1 MPLTLQTAPA
11 IEPVLLAEAK
21 AHCRVMSTDDD
32 DYIAAL
38 IGAAR
43 EKVEADTRRSL
54 IEQTW
59 LASFPRFP
67 GGTII
72 RLEKA
77 PLISVTSVKYYD
89 GNGTEQT
96 FTAYRANINF
106 TPGLIELNY
115 GEVWPSVYS
124 RADAVNILFK
134 AGYGSAAASVPQ
146 ALRLA
151 VKFLVAH
158 WYTNR
163 QPVGEAL
170 ADIPATYQN
179 LIGLYEVDLP

>member
-1 MPLTLQTAPA
+1 
-11 IEPVLLAEAK
+11 VLF
-21 AHCRVMSTDDD
+21 
-32 DYIAAL
+32 
-38 IGAAR
+38 
-43 EKVEADTRRSL
+43 RS

-67 GGTII
+67 GGSIL

-89 GNGTEQT
+89 SNGTEQT
-96 FTAYRANINF
+96 FTAYLANVNF

-115 GEVWPSVYS
+115 GEVWPTTYS

-134 AGYGSAAASVPQ
+134 AGYGADGCDVPQ

-151 VKFLVAH
+151 IKFLVAH
-158 WYTNR
+158 WYANR

-170 ADIPATYQN
+170 ADVPATYQN